1 MSGEVCA
8 PAGTVEVEPRA
19 AVKVARWIAE
29 CGGLAVWIS
38 HDLGNPGKCWYTP
51 ARLTDGTI
59 PQRPHWSCAWQPARV
74 ITDLAAVEVVERREA
89 RRFRV
94 AVRPG
99 YGLSLVLTDAS
110 TRRLDAALGEAG
122 DGATYAFEG
131 RDAVVYAVASRTP
144 LSVWLE
150 AHPHAKAV

>member
-1 MSGEVCA
+1 
-8 PAGTVEVEPRA
+8 VEVEPLSA
-19 AVKVARWIAE
+19 AKAAAWIAL
-29 CGGLAVWIS
+29 CGGLAVWRGR
-38 HDLGNPGKCWYTP
+38 DLGQPGNAWIGP
-51 ARLTDGTI
+51 AHLTDGS
-59 PQRPHWSCAWQPARV
+59 PAQRPHWSCGEKPDRVVTDPAQ
-74 ITDLAAVEVVERREA
+74 VEVVERREV
-89 RRFRV
+89 RRFRI

-99 YGLSLVLTDAS
+99 YGLALVLTDAS

-144 LSVWLE
+144 LPAWLE

>member
-8 PAGTVEVEPRA
+8 PEGAVEVEPRA
-19 AVKVARWIAE
+19 AVKVAAWLAHA
-29 CGGLAVWIS
+29 GGVAVWRGR
-38 HDLGNPGKCWYTP
+38 DLGQPGQEWLTP
-51 ARLTDGTI
+51 VRLTDGS
-59 PQRPHWSCAWQPARV
+59 PARRPHWSCACQPDRV
-74 ITDLAAVEVVERREA
+74 ITDLAEVEVVERREA

-99 YGLSLVLTDAS
+99 YGLALVLTDAS

-144 LSVWLE
+144 LPAWLE